1 MVCSASCACLLRR
14 ACAQDSPSFSS
25 LFADIDA
32 TALQGER
39 LETLCAY
46 VSSGPKS
53 GTAPRAS
60 ERDAWWRAVIGAALG
75 DAKVGALHAV
85 HEEGLELNGRLGELG
100 DVEGCFPTG
109 RAALKAGC
117 SVAALLGG
125 QRFLEASVSVVLP
138 GRCEALPLR
147 VVLCARAAV
156 GDTPYFKERRW
167 TEEVSDGKA
176 RNLAYVSIPW
186 RIDVETSAQGA
197 LLLKGNEGALAG
209 AIFKADEAI
218 NPRGCVEYSR
228 QLYGGDG
235 RPTQMLF
242 GLASGAAFGAL
253 PGRARFCV
261 GPVGQDRQP
270 GGVAAAGLEFL
281 ERDISYAFIGERH
294 RCFRSG
300 CVLLTCAHE
309 PTAECKAEN
318 NGNRNRFAP
327 PPRQGRPGQGAKER
341 RADRRA
347 AQAGGAAP
355 AGGAPGSVGWQTVG
369 GGGSRGIFTVQSAN
383 YERAGE
389 MRNGQKRPAGGG
401 DAPPPPVR
409 ARIEHNSFGP
419 LASLPPPDDDSLM

>member
-1 MVCSASCACLLRR
+1 MVCSASCACLPRC

-125 QRFLEASVSVVLP
+125 QRYLEASVSIVLP
-138 GRCEALPLR
+138 GRCEATPLR

-176 RNLAYVSIPW
+176 RNLAYVSIPS
-186 RIDVETSAQGA
+186 RINVETSAQGA

-209 AIFKADEAI
+209 AIFKADEAV

-261 GPVGQDRQP
+261 GPVGQDRHSASQ
-270 GGVAAAGLEFL
+270 VAWRPRGSSSSSATSPTPSSVSATAASAAGACCSPARTSPRPSARRRTTATATGCQPCLG
-281 ERDISYAFIGERH
+281 R
-294 RCFRSG
+294 RCPCEG
-300 CVLLTCAHE
+300 LKQGVV
-309 PTAECKAEN
+309 
-318 NGNRNRFAP
+318 
-327 PPRQGRPGQGAKER
+327 PR
-341 RADRRA
+341 
-347 AQAGGAAP
+347 
-355 AGGAPGSVGWQTVG
+355 
-369 GGGSRGIFTVQSAN
+369 
-383 YERAGE
+383 
-389 MRNGQKRPAGGG
+389 
-401 DAPPPPVR
+401 
-409 ARIEHNSFGP
+409 
-419 LASLPPPDDDSLM
+419 